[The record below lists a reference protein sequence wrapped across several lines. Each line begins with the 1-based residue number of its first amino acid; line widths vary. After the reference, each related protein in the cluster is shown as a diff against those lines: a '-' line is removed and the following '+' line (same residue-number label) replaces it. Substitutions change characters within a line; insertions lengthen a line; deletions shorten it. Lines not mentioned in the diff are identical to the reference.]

1 MPSEAFRVMTVSD
14 IVTITGRPMLLL
26 FPGVP
31 RDLQRTIRV
40 GDKIELR
47 RPDGTRIA
55 TILAEIEHARML
67 DGGSRWPLRLSS
79 SISKTD
85 VPVGTEVWWIS
96 SEKS

>member
-1 MPSEAFRVMTVSD
+1 MSSEAFRVMTVSD
-14 IVTITGRPMLLL
+14 IVTISGKPILL
-26 FPGVP
+26 FPGLP

-40 GDKIELR
+40 GDQIELR
-47 RPDGTRIA
+47 RPDGTRVS
-55 TILAEIEHARML
+55 TTLAGIEHARML
-67 DGGSRWPLRLSS
+67 NRISQWPLRLPD